1 MDQERGYRTEGQES
15 EGGVSNL
22 VYTGNCREGFVRGL
36 LVTRGVYIQWI
47 RVEDWQ
53 EELLSLEFLGLE
65 SDGGGNSEVLEVGR
79 MKAMSVS
86 LMVKYK
92 IYKER
97 PGVEGVI
104 FPPGVEVQS
113 SWAGSTQVKIHK
125 KKRRATGKLKKIPVK
140 WKVRTKNMG
149 KVSSEVCETSREK
162 FNMDTKY
169 SYSQVNTLLLL
180 LPLLGMV
187 NQGKWGGKVYNKL
200 EVLVLGK
207 NIVEV
212 VRKLM
217 AAMDNT
223 KSMELSRMVLRRE
236 EQEVGCVSLL
246 VLLSEAPQEATGGC
260 NTTKW
265 LRVSGLE
272 TIGFGG
278 YNTSWKGSL

>member
-1 MDQERGYRTEGQES
+1 
-15 EGGVSNL
+15 
-22 VYTGNCREGFVRGL
+22 
-36 LVTRGVYIQWI
+36 
-47 RVEDWQ
+47 
-53 EELLSLEFLGLE
+53 
-65 SDGGGNSEVLEVGR
+65 
-79 MKAMSVS
+79 MKAMNMS

-92 IYKER
+92 I
-97 PGVEGVI
+97 
-104 FPPGVEVQS
+104 
-113 SWAGSTQVKIHK
+113 HK
-125 KKRRATGKLKKIPVK
+125 KSRGATGKLTKIPVK

-212 VRKLM
+212 VRKLIEFVK
-217 AAMDNT
+217 DGT
-223 KSMELSRMVLRRE
+223 QRE
-236 EQEVGCVSLL
+236 KQEFGCVSLL